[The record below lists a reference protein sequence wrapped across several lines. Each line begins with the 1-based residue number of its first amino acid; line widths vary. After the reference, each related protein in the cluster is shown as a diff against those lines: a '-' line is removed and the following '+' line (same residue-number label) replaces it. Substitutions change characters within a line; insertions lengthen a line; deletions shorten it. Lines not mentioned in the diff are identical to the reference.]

1 MFNFFVEKQTTG
13 VECRVMESIKVYYIR
28 LHKGWANNLIQ
39 VKEKQTTGVECRV
52 MESIKVYYIR
62 LHKGWANN
70 LIQVKEKHKKK

>member
-39 VKEKQTTGVECRV
+39 VKEK
-52 MESIKVYYIR
+52 
-62 LHKGWANN
+62 
-70 LIQVKEKHKKK
+70 HKKK